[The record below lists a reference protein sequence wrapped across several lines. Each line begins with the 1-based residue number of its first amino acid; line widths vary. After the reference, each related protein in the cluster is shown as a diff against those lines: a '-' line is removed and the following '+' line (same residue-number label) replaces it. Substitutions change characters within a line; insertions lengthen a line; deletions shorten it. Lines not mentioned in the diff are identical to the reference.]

1 MLSMTLL
8 EKHVIRSMKTDGYDQ
23 NLSDLD
29 LLLVLTVCPALLN
42 CLIEFM
48 IDDHYF
54 CQYIFKRV
62 FLFQCHAGLNKNLV
76 YETVLFCWIKK

>member
-48 IDDHYF
+48 IDDH
-54 CQYIFKRV
+54 
-62 FLFQCHAGLNKNLV
+62 
-76 YETVLFCWIKK
+76 

>member
-1 MLSMTLL
+1 MLNYLLSMTLL

-62 FLFQCHAGLNKNLV
+62 FFIAMS
-76 YETVLFCWIKK
+76 CWFKQKTCL